1 MKRITSTL
9 LLTLCSAMLL
19 GSCSFGINTGGVTL
33 NNVTRDVFSV
43 EKFRHNEGNRSASK
57 IKTITFKVNPIREH
71 VLYCDLPTYADMV
84 CATMGAGYTYTVNGT
99 EWVVKRGDTPV
110 FVAGISLSERRFTF
124 AGSISG
130 AFPSD
135 PISYGT
141 LVEGLKVDNTIIKEG
156 TSVASAS
163 FADFDAQLP
172 LYYGK
177 DVLYAPVAL
186 YDAVF
191 AESTGFY
198 HFDNFEDIFQYG
210 SAEDLT
216 VKLGKGD
223 KAITDNLAAF
233 HKASATPADVRLLER
248 ATFYFTM
255 DNFYGLR
262 FHKGIEKMSDFYR
275 GAGLDKLL
283 VDEDDGKRCAA
294 YYDAVG
300 TLLNDDHTGLTEIAT
315 HWGDDAKYSVRGQVS
330 NDRKALGAG
339 LAASRKQA
347 YEKESFTPLESVR
360 YSSSG
365 ETAFF
370 SFDSFRFERQP
381 YEEDGKT
388 KKPDL
393 WKTDTAAYFAKA
405 FEEIKAKG
413 GVKRVII
420 DDSCNGGGTLGV
432 AYKTL
437 CLVSK
442 DNQAYLDT
450 ERLEYGM
457 VTRANIG
464 YDRNLDGKYDA
475 EDVYGD
481 DFEISIL
488 TSPRSFSCGN
498 LFPIQAKT
506 LGVKT
511 IGVKSGGGECVV
523 GSHMLPS
530 GRSLTH
536 SSMTRLVTYDATSKT
551 ITGFE
556 RGASPDIEVDY
567 SHFYDVDYL
576 EGVLV
581 KE

>member
-1 MKRITSTL
+1 MKRVTSTL
-9 LLTLCSAMLL
+9 LLTLCSGMLL

-33 NNVTRDVFSV
+33 DNVTRDVYSV
-43 EKFRHNEGNRSASK
+43 EKFRDNEGNRSAAK

-84 CATMGAGYTYTVNGT
+84 CATMGSGYSYTVNGT
-99 EWVVKRGDTPV
+99 EWVVKRGDSPV
-110 FVAGISLSERRFTF
+110 FAVGIDLNERRFSF
-124 AGSISG
+124 AGSITG

-135 PISYGT
+135 PVNYGT
-141 LVEGLKVDNTIIKEG
+141 LAEGLRVDSAIVKEG
-156 TSVASAS
+156 TSVAVAS
-163 FADFDAQLP
+163 FADFDSQLP

-186 YDAVF
+186 YDAAF

-198 HFDNFEDIFQYG
+198 HFDNFQDIFQYR
-210 SAEDLT
+210 SAQDLT
-216 VKLGKGD
+216 LKLGKGD
-223 KAITDNLAAF
+223 KAITDNIAEF
-233 HKASATPADVRLLER
+233 HKANATPADVRLLER
-248 ATFYFTM
+248 STFYFTM

-283 VDEDDGKRCAA
+283 VDEDDAKRCSA
-294 YYDAVG
+294 YYQAVG
-300 TLLNDDHTGLTEIAT
+300 TLLNDDHTGLTSIAT
-315 HWGDDAKYSVRGQVS
+315 HWGDDADYSVRGQVS
-330 NDRKALGAG
+330 NDRKALAQG
-339 LAASRKQA
+339 LSAARKQA
-347 YEKESFTPLESVR
+347 YEKESLTPLESVR

-370 SFDSFRFERQP
+370 SFDSFRFEQDP
-381 YEEDGKT
+381 YEADGKT

-393 WKTDTAAYFAKA
+393 WKTDTAAYFEKA

-413 GVKRVII
+413 GVKRVVI

-437 CLVSK
+437 SLVSK

-450 ERLEYGM
+450 ERLQYGM
-457 VTRANIG
+457 VVRANVG

-511 IGVKSGGGECVV
+511 IGVASGGGECVV

-536 SSMTRLVTYDATSKT
+536 SSMTRLVTFDPVKRTC
-551 ITGFE
+551 IGFE
-556 RGASPDIEVDY
+556 RGASPDIEIDY
-567 SHFYDVDYL
+567 SRFYDVNYL
-576 EGVLV
+576 ESVLA
-581 KE
+581 K